1 METTIIRIGA
11 SADYPRHKKT
21 RRGQA
26 DGQGMAS
33 FDAADI
39 RYTPR
44 NTSARA
50 WKAGRRPAGKWGRG
64 ARL

>member
-11 SADYPRHKKT
+11 SADYPRHKKN

-44 NTSARA
+44 RGFARPQNA
-50 WKAGRRPAGKWGRG
+50 CRRPAGKRGGG
-64 ARL
+64 ARK